1 MKELKQ
7 KSSRNRTALRS
18 RNEATGPDYQRSYL
32 LINAVFAGIIILIF
46 AYSAFFSPERNDYP
60 LQCIHEKLS
69 GEPCPSC
76 GLSRSFSYILQGD
89 LESAAAANKYGMRIF
104 LFFLFHLLM
113 RLSNIIIIV
122 RGKVHM
128 KQLIIADSS
137 IAIITFILAFGQ
149 FFSYYLKIL
158 F

>member
-1 MKELKQ
+1 MKQ
-7 KSSRNRTALRS
+7 KSSRRKTPPGSRS
-18 RNEATGPDYQRSYL
+18 DPDKPYSHRSYL
-32 LINAVFAGIIILIF
+32 LINAVFAGIIILVF
-46 AYSAFFSPERNDYP
+46 LYSAFFSPERNDYP
-60 LQCIHEKLS
+60 VQCIHERVS

-89 LESAAAANKYGMRIF
+89 LESAAMANSYGMRIF

-113 RLSNIIIIV
+113 RLSNIMIIV
-122 RGKVHM
+122 RRKM
-128 KQLIIADSS
+128 YINQLVIADTS

-149 FFSYYLKIL
+149 FFSYYLKLL